1 MRRFV
6 LGFGTV
12 LAFLAAPA
20 LVQAQSTK
28 RATGSITTIAA
39 DSVTIKTGDGKD
51 MTFAIDGKTQVIAPG
66 GSTKSRAASAEGKG
80 VTASELLKSGQ
91 AVEVRYH
98 ETGMH
103 AASIRAIASVPSP
116 SSASGTKSK
125 TASGVVSAVSGNSLT
140 VKGSSNEWTFTVD
153 EKTTVSGTGI
163 GTAGRKLSSE
173 GKKTTLT
180 DFVHD
185 GDSVSVTYHE
195 ADGAK
200 VASVVRVTKKKG

>member
-12 LAFLAAPA
+12 LVFLAAPA
-20 LVQAQSTK
+20 LVQAQPTK
-28 RATGSITTIAA
+28 RVTGSITTIAA

-66 GSTKSRAASAEGKG
+66 GGTKSRAASAEGKG
-80 VTASELLKSGQ
+80 VTASELLKTGE

-98 ETGMH
+98 EAGMH
-103 AASIRAIASVPSP
+103 AASIRAIAAVSSP
-116 SSASGTKSK
+116 SAGPKAQ

-140 VKGSSNEWTFTVD
+140 VKGASDEWTFTVD

-180 DFVHD
+180 DFVHE
-185 GDSVSVTYHE
+185 GDTVSVTYHE
-195 ADGAK
+195 ADNAK
-200 VASVVRVTKKKG
+200 VASVVRVTKKKA